1 MTICCIVTYYDE
13 PASRAEAVQTRY
25 RYLVI
30 GEADAAAGH
39 GMASLMRLQ
48 AGVPEESVGRVSINR
63 GDAAVLLES
72 ALEFLDQRHP
82 AMKRTVGHL
91 NSDD

>member
-13 PASRAEAVQTRY
+13 PTSPAETAQTRY
-25 RYLVI
+25 RYLII
-30 GEADAAAGH
+30 GEVNVDAGH

-48 AGVPEESVGRVSINR
+48 AGVPEESGGRVSINR
-63 GDAAVLLES
+63 GDASVLLES

-82 AMKRTVGHL
+82 LMKRTAGHL
-91 NSDD
+91 RSDD